1 MYNLLINFII
11 LLLFMV
17 YYNFFNFFIFI
28 FIKKLVFFLG
38 GCNFFFFLVAK
49 SLKIIR
55 IRRAMTYGGFNFGMS
70 PLINTE
76 KVIDSCAHDVFFTL
90 EDIKIL
96 MYGSKCFLQFSFFF
110 FLNFSINMPEN
121 TNCRGGLWSFMSKGW
136 ID

>member
-1 MYNLLINFII
+1 MYNLLKNFII

-17 YYNFFNFFIFI
+17 YYNLFNFFIFI
-28 FIKKLVFFLG
+28 FLKKLVFFLG
-38 GCNFFFFLVAK
+38 GVSFFFFLVAK

-110 FLNFSINMPEN
+110 F
-121 TNCRGGLWSFMSKGW
+121 W
-136 ID
+136 IFLLIWQKILIVGVGFGPLCPKDE

>member
-1 MYNLLINFII
+1 
-11 LLLFMV
+11 MV
-17 YYNFFNFFIFI
+17 YYNLFNFFIFI
-28 FIKKLVFFLG
+28 FLKKLVFYLFFG
-38 GCNFFFFLVAK
+38 GESIFFFFLVAK

-96 MYGSKCFLQFSFFF
+96 MYGSKCFLQFFFF
-110 FLNFSINMPEN
+110 
-121 TNCRGGLWSFMSKGW
+121 
-136 ID
+136 